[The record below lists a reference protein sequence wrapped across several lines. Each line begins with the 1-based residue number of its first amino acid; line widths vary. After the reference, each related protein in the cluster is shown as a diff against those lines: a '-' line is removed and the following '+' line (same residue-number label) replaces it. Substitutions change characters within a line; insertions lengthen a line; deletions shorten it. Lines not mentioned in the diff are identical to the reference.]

1 MAEKADQLSLDAED
15 ALLNDESTSSETT
28 SRQDPSDSMFTMI
41 ANVNKSLGT
50 MADSLL
56 AMNQWLYHLHSEPR
70 KTTDGELHC
79 KKSKKSSTD
88 VINASDNN
96 DNNSDKEFEAFCGAT
111 AEDAPKD

>member
-56 AMNQWLYHLHSEPR
+56 AMNQWL
-70 KTTDGELHC
+70 
-79 KKSKKSSTD
+79 
-88 VINASDNN
+88 
-96 DNNSDKEFEAFCGAT
+96 
-111 AEDAPKD
+111 